1 MLNAIEILSA
11 STVKRLVLEQNR
23 FLKREYWVTSCIL
36 KLRVASY
43 ELNLELQFSKTC
55 AELNFETASC

>member
-23 FLKREYWVTSCIL
+23 FLKREYWVTSIL
-36 KLRVASY
+36 KLRVANY

-55 AELNFETASC
+55 TELNFETASC